1 MTNQTKDDEL
11 NGITSTEEYDKWVN
25 KLPKDRLF
33 TITEVSGIVAVAN
46 FWKLQEQAKEIIEM
60 IDMIPVP
67 ESMKGNPK
75 VIWTFAE
82 VNRVIREK
90 YGVKEKKI

>member
-1 MTNQTKDDEL
+1 MTNKAKEKAMKYL
-11 NGITSTEEYDKWVN
+11 NEHYYLIKGLMQDG
-25 KLPKDRLF
+25 
-33 TITEVSGIVAVAN
+33 EVKRWDVEHIKSAIDIA
-46 FWKLQEQAKEIIEM
+46 LQEQAKEIIEM

-90 YGVKEKKI
+90 YGVKEEGK